1 MTDIYKDNFPEK
13 DMELNMDELE
23 KVSGGTD
30 FDENDVCPVCGS
42 RQISL
47 ILYARMHHCENCGY
61 DYD

>member
-1 MTDIYKDNFPEK
+1 MEEK
-13 DMELNMDELE
+13 NMRELNMNELE